1 MSQQTE
7 HVFGH
12 NAFETIEGQIVPP
25 YVEPVDDLQNANA
38 TQGGTPQRIPGEKT
52 AREEDL
58 TKDPVTLDVILRTML
73 ELQGKVDSMAS
84 RSSSR
89 ISRSRGGS
97 EIPKPGILPTPTLV
111 DIPLHSREPSQMDT
125 NKLTLH
131 VNEVEVPS
139 VLPKPTRSP
148 SENTLLGSTRLDQDM
163 SLYMMRQR
171 APNEASKG
179 QWFSEL
185 LSEVTLPDHWP
196 TYSWPKNWKQRQDFT
211 IALIALRDLQKQHKH
226 DLLAALDSL
235 KDTLRTSKRSFT
247 WSEFQLIKE
256 YIDHPEVKWPKSYE
270 HVIWEL
276 CLRANTDLETWITDH
291 LQACRTVAPV
301 LIADS
306 SAWIDLVRGG
316 AMPISS
322 SLGYKVVNQ
331 TKATKREGRKRKF
344 NKKHFKGNSS
354 TGNKSSN

>member
-148 SENTLLGSTRLDQDM
+148 IFL
-163 SLYMMRQR
+163 
-171 APNEASKG
+171 
-179 QWFSEL
+179 WFS
-185 LSEVTLPDHWP
+185 
-196 TYSWPKNWKQRQDFT
+196 
-211 IALIALRDLQKQHKH
+211 
-226 DLLAALDSL
+226 
-235 KDTLRTSKRSFT
+235 
-247 WSEFQLIKE
+247 
-256 YIDHPEVKWPKSYE
+256 
-270 HVIWEL
+270 
-276 CLRANTDLETWITDH
+276 
-291 LQACRTVAPV
+291 
-301 LIADS
+301 
-306 SAWIDLVRGG
+306 
-316 AMPISS
+316 SS
-322 SLGYKVVNQ
+322 SLWL
-331 TKATKREGRKRKF
+331 R
-344 NKKHFKGNSS
+344 
-354 TGNKSSN
+354 